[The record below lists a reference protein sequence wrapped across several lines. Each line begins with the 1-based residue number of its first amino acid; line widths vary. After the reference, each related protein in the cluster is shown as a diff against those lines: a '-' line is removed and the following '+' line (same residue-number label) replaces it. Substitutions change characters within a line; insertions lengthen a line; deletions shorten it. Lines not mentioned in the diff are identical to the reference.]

1 MYRSLSAIVANVQS
15 SNTRPGGQTPPTD
28 YNLLAGIMIGITITV
43 AAILLVVFVKTL
55 NSDDK
60 KE

>member
-1 MYRSLSAIVANVQS
+1 
-15 SNTRPGGQTPPTD
+15 
-28 YNLLAGIMIGITITV
+28 MIGITITV

-55 NSDDK
+55 INYNKENKNSDDK